1 MFLLLFFPSTFFCES
16 CRNGVSLWK
25 LSFFSNWK
33 TNRLVF
39 SGHSTLSV
47 ENQQLR
53 QERDNL
59 SEKLASTKD
68 TLKDALEK
76 LSRANQRKESV
87 ERAICKQLTK
97 THHVLK
103 KAKGNLKQANSLPQW
118 SKQVFYVICWRKE
131 KMEKLFKIR
140 ICLLFAQIMEA
151 RTLCYILFYVWEIL
165 LKRICPFVCSAAI
178 IDTDWHCYAYEIL
191 CLRNYQKLRYRP
203 SQKLKMLKLP
213 GTQKDREYQKCK
225 MQKETGTQDV
235 NGFVIYNRTIICE
248 PSAGSLYCALS
259 Q

>member
-1 MFLLLFFPSTFFCES
+1 MGLDFQTPFINNNNIILSLQKYVFVVFSPQFPFMKAVRMRFHFKSFHCPQS
-16 CRNGVSLWK
+16 GK
-25 LSFFSNWK
+25 L
-33 TNRLVF
+33 TDCLVF

-103 KAKGNLKQANSLPQW
+103 KAKGNLKQANSLPQ
-118 SKQVFYVICWRKE
+118 
-131 KMEKLFKIR
+131 
-140 ICLLFAQIMEA
+140 
-151 RTLCYILFYVWEIL
+151 
-165 LKRICPFVCSAAI
+165 
-178 IDTDWHCYAYEIL
+178 
-191 CLRNYQKLRYRP
+191 
-203 SQKLKMLKLP
+203 
-213 GTQKDREYQKCK
+213 
-225 MQKETGTQDV
+225 
-235 NGFVIYNRTIICE
+235 
-248 PSAGSLYCALS
+248 
-259 Q
+259 